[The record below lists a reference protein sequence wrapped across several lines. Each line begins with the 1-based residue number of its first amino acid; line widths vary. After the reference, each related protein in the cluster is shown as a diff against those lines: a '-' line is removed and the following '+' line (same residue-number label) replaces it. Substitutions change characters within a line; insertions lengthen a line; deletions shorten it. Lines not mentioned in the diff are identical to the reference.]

1 MQGIHISFIFSDNI
15 NTGSQYIFVRR
26 SLLWGGS
33 NMCSSRTTKLDR
45 AACIDIYNQV
55 YLLYSSYQN
64 IWIKQQG
71 RLIQP
76 YEYTYYLHPDQML
89 QVYSPD
95 CGWTRQQQTEGYM
108 LPIVCFQLQRWLSIS
123 TMHMCSAHC
132 NAPHE
137 APDRQTNPLI
147 IFISATVSYRLMSS
161 RTFNSL
167 EKNQKLDRFRHAI
180 LLELYN

>member
-1 MQGIHISFIFSDNI
+1 M
-15 NTGSQYIFVRR
+15 
-26 SLLWGGS
+26 
-33 NMCSSRTTKLDR
+33 
-45 AACIDIYNQV
+45 
-55 YLLYSSYQN
+55 
-64 IWIKQQG
+64 
-71 RLIQP
+71 IQP

-123 TMHMCSAHC
+123 TMHVCSAHC

-167 EKNQKLDRFRHAI
+167 GKKPKTRQIQTCYSFGTLQLTFVTVYEKNFEFTVARNNVCRWLYRHGEESKNTI
-180 LLELYN
+180 LLQEIRG